1 MKVTNNGPS
10 KVYIGQQADKTGKTF
25 IVLPGE
31 TVIIDGLVSEVWV
44 DQDKGDPPSDV
55 KIEERG

>member
-1 MKVTNNGPS
+1 MKITNNGPS
-10 KVYIGQQADKTGKTF
+10 KVYIGQQADKTGKSF

-31 TVIIDGLVSEVWV
+31 TVEVRAV
-44 DQDKGDPPSDV
+44 DMYVWQDEGEPPSDV